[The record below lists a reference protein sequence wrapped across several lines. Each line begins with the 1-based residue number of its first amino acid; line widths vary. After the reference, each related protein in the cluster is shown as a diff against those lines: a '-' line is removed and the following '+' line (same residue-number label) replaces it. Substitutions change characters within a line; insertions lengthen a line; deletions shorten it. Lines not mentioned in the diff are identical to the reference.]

1 MFRIDSATATNSPP
15 TAQPVGTPGFFA
27 VPNPGAG
34 FKGTQTTQDWGN
46 TIQEEIVGVVLA
58 SGQTLSK
65 TNNGQLLAAL
75 YKLKGFSN
83 VATYEVISGTQ
94 EVSLNG
100 AAFTTSA
107 ATTFTMP
114 ASGICKVRMWAGGG
128 AGGNTTATG
137 INTLGGPGGGG
148 GYTEGYVTAAAGH
161 VLSVTVGA
169 GGASGGA
176 AGGSSSL
183 TGGTPV
189 LSTTGGGGGDNL
201 SGTGVGLA
209 GAGGAGSGGSL
220 NISGF
225 RGSLG
230 YPIISGTTAAGSAG
244 GASWGCGGSLASVGS
259 TSLSGFPGTF
269 PGQGGCGS
277 LGGGSGGVG
286 ANGLIVIE
294 Y

>member
-1 MFRIDSATATNSPP
+1 MQRIDSSTAVGSPP
-15 TAQPVGTPGFFA
+15 TPAALGTPGYFQP
-27 VPNPGAG
+27 VNPSLSIL
-34 FKGTQTTQDWGN
+34 GTQTTSDWANG
-46 TIQEEIVGVVLA
+46 IQEEIVAVILA
-58 SGQTLSK
+58 AGIALSK

-83 VATYEVISGTQ
+83 VATYEIVSGQ
-94 EVSLNG
+94 QVSVNG
-100 AAFTTSA
+100 ASFTSSGATS
-107 ATTFTMP
+107 FTMP
-114 ASGICKVRMWAGGG
+114 ASGIIKYRMWGAGG
-128 AGGNTTATG
+128 AGGSTSATG

-148 GYTEGYVTAAAGH
+148 GYCEGYITAVAGH
-161 VLSVTVGA
+161 TLTITVGA
-169 GGASGGA
+169 GGATGGASGGT
-176 AGGSSSL
+176 SSI
-183 TGGTPV
+183 TGGTP
-189 LSTTGGGGGDNL
+189 SPSATGGGGGDNL
-201 SGTGVGLA
+201 SGPAIGNA
-209 GAGGAGSGGSL
+209 GAGGTGSGGTL

-244 GASWGCGGSLASVGS
+244 GASFGCGVSLASVGS

-286 ANGLIVIE
+286 ASGLIVIE